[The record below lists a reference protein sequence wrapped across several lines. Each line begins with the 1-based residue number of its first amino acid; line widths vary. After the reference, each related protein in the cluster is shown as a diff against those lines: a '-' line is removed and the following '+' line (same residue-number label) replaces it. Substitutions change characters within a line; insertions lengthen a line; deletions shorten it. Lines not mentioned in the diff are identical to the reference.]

1 MIKSNKTI
9 NTVRISSG
17 HIYKLEPNEVFV
29 FGSNLRGIHGAG
41 AAFTAMKFFG
51 AEYGI
56 GEGVTGDCYAI
67 PTKDEDIYT
76 LSIEKIGEYIKDFI
90 EHAKDTPDKDFL
102 VVEIGCGLANYYPSQ
117 IAPLFK
123 EALSVE
129 NIYLPKSFIKI
140 LL

>member
-1 MIKSNKTI
+1 MIKPNKIT
-9 NTVRISSG
+9 NTVRISSS
-17 HIYKLEPNEVFV
+17 HIYKLEPHEVFV

-41 AAFTAMKFFG
+41 AAYTAYKFFG

-56 GEGVTGDCYAI
+56 GEGVTGNCYAI
-67 PTKDEDIYT
+67 PTKDIDIFT
-76 LSIEKIGEYIKDFI
+76 LSIEDVEKHINTFI
-90 EHAKDTPDKDFL
+90 EHAKNTPDKDFL
-102 VVEIGCGLANYYPSQ
+102 VVEIGCGLATYYPSQ
-117 IAPLFK
+117 MAPLFK